1 MAEPKNPFDF
11 GTGSIDKDQWLRDID
26 AEQGD
31 FVSQYSSAVNKH
43 KAALMREAFTDLRR
57 RIANGDMLNRTADG
71 QYQFSSALNRE
82 DKHMQE
88 AYQRAL
94 GFMGDLARRQ
104 IQAPPAAE
112 PEKKALG
119 NLEERYIK
127 SLNPS
132 GKFNT
137 EAYWKNQ
144 TDEERRIA
152 LKDFLNKELKEAG
165 NYQDFG
171 NFGDKDTYTQRLQ
184 TVMNLLESG
193 KANDWSLQ
201 QLGFTKNWLQQPTDQ
216 EETETPK
223 SELEQANERLQA
235 ATEAQQVQQINQQ
248 VAALTAPSP
257 TYQALLTFNP
267 SDYWSYDSFTRDRN
281 KRIEA
286 LKYTDEN
293 GNEFLKANSILR
305 RTPTGNGHFT
315 NQVTTR
321 NTAWNGQAA
330 KDARTYAQS
339 QYAQEISSR
348 LNDYFKNLGVNYQSI
363 LNNDKRG
370 LMTNLAQLFTQ
381 DPDNK
386 YVMEDVV
393 NNLFA
398 KQQDGKYG
406 LRGSTLSYD
415 PSTHTLYNGNNIDAY
430 KEGGILKGQNGLI
443 VDDSYYVTPSKPSKE
458 QKTEATS
465 DKSKQQFSTAEN
477 ARIAATI
484 ADIASM
490 GAAFIPGY
498 GTAASAV
505 LGLGSTATNFGADL
519 ADGQGLWDATK
530 NAGFGLAADVMGLIP
545 GLGGVGKGAKIARNL
560 MWAVPKMMQWV
571 NTYQGMQNAGE
582 IKNSIMKLTSPS
594 SMTVQDWQNVSQA
607 LQIMTGHGRSVA
619 TKIKKAGMSKTTT
632 TTEPEH
638 YIFTNKGKQKV
649 SDETFKRL
657 REARGTKARQ
667 ALTQEL
673 MGEGVTLQQTRFAP
687 WNTSTRFGAF
697 KEIPGKTK
705 VEVQNKHKNWFSD
718 ENLVEKAENFNPSV
732 DIRSIISKINPYR
745 TYYNNRV
752 PKSSPLP
759 EYLKRPVDILPQGFG
774 MTKSGMAA
782 GGFDMDKPKRKP
794 LTEEQKATR
803 RQKAAAKKQ
812 EQKAKELE
820 NLRRQ
825 QMYGMSEEIPQA
837 SSQTINIQRKQ
848 EYANLNSRFANEVE
862 MPGPQMET
870 QKNKFY
876 RRYGNAVRG
885 HQIGGI
891 LKALRNGGIIKAKWG
906 DDTSDWMT
914 PQYNPE
920 KQEAIYT
927 NPYFPNIKYNG
938 TAPWYKSRFSGE
950 SVVNLGSDDS
960 GRADLPGGLTG
971 NNLDYAFARN
981 QAYVKSGQQNKQAD
995 IQGYFDQL
1003 PSPVDA
1009 NNLQGLTD
1017 IYNKAIDELY
1027 LPFISGKNV
1036 PDYLKTDA
1044 TKHNLLFRQV
1054 YRSRA
1059 KVNGGDDNYDI
1070 GWNPDII
1077 KTFGSA
1083 SFARR
1088 PVNYETKW
1096 EDDLKNNLA
1105 QAKDRVS
1112 KISHNGIEGYVYTD
1126 ENGRIHP
1133 LTNDQLKLING
1144 QQAPQ
1149 KQEKESSKAT
1159 DSEGGIK
1166 TIFNTEYKN
1175 PNDPTPYIIAGKTIR
1190 GLTGN
1195 RNIYKNLADE
1205 TPQASL
1211 NDPIDR
1217 KLAIVGWQ
1225 EAIKQGQNQLTDLR
1239 NATWMQHSSDQQTNL
1254 AGMYETEGK
1263 GRDIMNGQFMKDSG
1277 RQFETAQ
1284 KSWNLDNE
1292 DTLYN
1297 LGVGDANRK
1306 AIADRARMMAQIR
1319 AAWRSGD
1326 NNILMG
1332 ALSDT
1337 GNWMLK
1343 RYQREQD
1350 IVDKAKELS
1359 LGTPEEYAQAALSN
1373 DAEYS
1378 RIMNK
1383 HAAGQTLTNE
1393 EKAYVRRM
1401 QAEALKGIRSK
1412 FASSYYNTYHTP
1424 GFGGGL
1430 YTTIAK
1436 DGTKLEVAKLRAR
1449 SKDNDRYVSM
1459 IKDLRTTRSRR
1470 RRRR

>member
-1 MAEPKNPFDF
+1 MAEPKNSFDF

-26 AEQGD
+26 NEQDAFISRYG
-31 FVSQYSSAVNKH
+31 SAANKH
-43 KAALMREAFTDLRR
+43 RTALLRDAFADLRR

-71 QYQFSSALNRE
+71 NYQFGSALNRE

-94 GFMGDLARRQ
+94 GFMGGLARRQ
-104 IQAPPAAE
+104 IQTPVAE
-112 PEKKALG
+112 PEKKAIG

-144 TDEERRIA
+144 TDEERRIS

-165 NYQDFG
+165 SYQDFG

-184 TVMNLLESG
+184 NVMNLLESG

-201 QLGFTKNWLQQPTDQ
+201 QLGFTKNWLTQPTDQ
-216 EETETPK
+216 EEIESPK

-235 ATEAQQVQQINQQ
+235 ANEAQQVQQINQQ
-248 VAALTAPSP
+248 VVSLTTPSP

-267 SDYWSYDSFTRDRN
+267 SDYWNYDSFTRDRN

-286 LKYTDEN
+286 LKYIDEN

-330 KDARTYAQS
+330 KDARTYTQN
-339 QYAQEISSR
+339 QYAQEISSK
-348 LNDYFKNLGVNYQSI
+348 LNNYFKNLGVNYQSV
-363 LNNDKRG
+363 LSNDKRS

-381 DPDNK
+381 DPNNN
-386 YVMEDVV
+386 YIMNDVI

-398 KQQDGKYG
+398 RQQDGKFG
-406 LRGSTLSYD
+406 LKGSTLSYD
-415 PSTHTLYNGNNIDAY
+415 PSTHTLYNGNNIDTY

-443 VDDSYYVTPSKPSKE
+443 VDDSYYVKPKNNTKKVEETP
-458 QKTEATS
+458 
-465 DKSKQQFSTAEN
+465 KQENSSFSTAEN
-477 ARIAATI
+477 ARIAAAIT
-484 ADIASM
+484 DIASM
-490 GAAFIPGY
+490 GAAFVPGY

-519 ADGQGLWDATK
+519 ADGQGLWNATK

-545 GLGGVGKGAKIARNL
+545 GLGGIGKGAKIARNL

-571 NTYQGMQNAGE
+571 NTYQGLQNAGE

-594 SMTVQDWQNVSQA
+594 SMNVQDWQNVSQA

-619 TKIKKAGMSKTTT
+619 TKVKKAGMSKTTT

-657 REARGTKARQ
+657 KEVRGSKARQ

-705 VEVQNKHKNWFSD
+705 VEVQNKHKGQFSD
-718 ENLVEKAENFNPSV
+718 ENLVEKAENFNYSV
-732 DIRSIISKINPYR
+732 DIRSILSKINPYR

-759 EYLKRPVDILPQGFG
+759 EYLQRPVDILPQGFG
-774 MTKSGMAA
+774 MTKNGMTA
-782 GGFDMDKPKRKP
+782 GGFDMDKPKRKS

-803 RQKAAAKKQ
+803 RQKVAAKKQ

-837 SSQTINIQRKQ
+837 SSQIINIQRKQ
-848 EYANLNSRFANEVE
+848 EHANLNSRFANEVE

-876 RRYGNAVRG
+876 RRYGNAVRN

-891 LKALRNGGIIKAKWG
+891 LKALRNGGIIKAQEGLKTKG
-906 DDTSDWMT
+906 LTNKYDNISDWT
-914 PQYNPE
+914 KLNFGVTE
-920 KQEAIYT
+920 KQ
-927 NPYFPNIKYNG
+927 YFPGFMKAKYDNRGNVLYPHSSFPEQEEGEHFGDQSTNSAYNAQQAYYLKDNGAHIFGDVQNAYNTWKSENNGTVQDFINYYNG
-938 TAPWYKSRFSGE
+938 EVDWLRSQGQKKLQSKANSKGWKEYNQRFNKLYGNYSPYDSKLEDIIGE
-950 SVVNLGSDDS
+950 STWQRTPNTFKGITDL
-960 GRADLPGGLTG
+960 ADL
-971 NNLDYAFARN
+971 R
-981 QAYVKSGQQNKQAD
+981 
-995 IQGYFDQL
+995 QGVIGIGEGATQ
-1003 PSPVDA
+1003 V
-1009 NNLQGLTD
+1009 
-1017 IYNKAIDELY
+1017 AIDNQGHL
-1027 LPFISGKNV
+1027 I
-1036 PDYLKTDA
+1036 TD
-1044 TKHNLLFRQV
+1044 NLINP
-1054 YRSRA
+1054 
-1059 KVNGGDDNYDI
+1059 KGD
-1070 GWNPDII
+1070 I
-1077 KTFGSA
+1077 K
-1083 SFARR
+1083 
-1088 PVNYETKW
+1088 ETK
-1096 EDDLKNNLA
+1096 K
-1105 QAKDRVS
+1105 
-1112 KISHNGIEGYVYTD
+1112 
-1126 ENGRIHP
+1126 ENG
-1133 LTNDQLKLING
+1133 
-1144 QQAPQ
+1144 
-1149 KQEKESSKAT
+1149 KEQVA
-1159 DSEGGIK
+1159 DSEKPID
-1166 TIFNTEYKN
+1166 TLYNTSFKN
-1175 PNDPTPYIIAGKTIR
+1175 PTDPTPFIIGAKTIQ
-1190 GLTGN
+1190 GLLGN
-1195 RNIYKNLADE
+1195 KNVYGNLLDE
-1205 TPQASL
+1205 MPQAPL
-1211 NDPIDR
+1211 RDPINR
-1217 KLAIVGWQ
+1217 QLAIVGWQ
-1225 EAIKQGQNQLTDLR
+1225 EQIKQGQNQLADLR
-1239 NATWMQHSSDQQTNL
+1239 HATWMQHGSDQQTNL
-1254 AGMYETEGK
+1254 AGMHEVENK
-1263 GRDIMNGQFMKDSG
+1263 GRDIMNDKLMKDSG

-1284 KSWNLDNE
+1284 KLWNLKNE
-1292 DTLYN
+1292 DVLYN
-1297 LGVGDANRK
+1297 LGVGDANRRS
-1306 AIADRARMMAQIR
+1306 IADRARMMAQIR

-1337 GNWMLK
+1337 GNWLLK

-1350 IVDKAKELS
+1350 LIDKAKELS
-1359 LGTPEEYAQAALSN
+1359 LGTPEEQAQAALSN
-1373 DAEYS
+1373 DSKYS
-1378 RIMNK
+1378 RIMDK
-1383 HAAGQTLTNE
+1383 HATGQTITDE
-1393 EKAYVRRM
+1393 ERAYVRRK
-1401 QAEALKGIRSK
+1401 QAEALKNIRGN
-1412 FASSYYNTYHTP
+1412 FASSYYNMYHTP
-1424 GFGGGL
+1424 GFGGG
-1430 YTTIAK
+1430 YKETIAAK
-1436 DGTKLEVAKLRAR
+1436 NGAKLEIAKLKAR

-1459 IKDLRTTRSRR
+1459 MKNLRTTRSRR
-1470 RRRR
+1470 RRR

>member
-26 AEQGD
+26 NEQDAFISRYGN
-31 FVSQYSSAVNKH
+31 AANKH
-43 KAALMREAFTDLRR
+43 RTTLLRQAFADLRA

-71 QYQFSSALNRE
+71 NYQFGSALNRE

-94 GFMGDLARRQ
+94 GFMGGLARRQ
-104 IQAPPAAE
+104 LQAPPVA
-112 PEKKALG
+112 EKKAIG
-119 NLEERYIK
+119 SLEERYIK

-144 TDEERRIA
+144 TDEERRTA
-152 LKDFLNKELKEAG
+152 LKDFLNRELKDAD

-171 NFGDKDTYTQRLQ
+171 NFGNKDTYTQRLQ

-201 QLGFTKNWLQQPTDQ
+201 QLGFTKNWLTQPQQQEQ
-216 EETETPK
+216 EEEQPK
-223 SELEQANERLQA
+223 TRLEQAQENYQA
-235 ATEAQQVQQINQQ
+235 AVADQQAAQIEQQL
-248 VAALTAPSP
+248 AAMNTP
-257 TYQALLTFNP
+257 TPQFTSLLSFDPTQ
-267 SDYWSYDSFTRDRN
+267 YWTYDSYIKGRD
-281 KRIEA
+281 KAIEA

-293 GNEFLKANSILR
+293 GNQFLKSGVTISR
-305 RTPTGNGHFT
+305 VPGGNGRFT
-315 NQVTTR
+315 EQRTTR

-330 KDARTYAQS
+330 KDARTYAQR
-339 QYAQEISSR
+339 QYINGIGSDLS
-348 LNDYFKNLGVNYQSI
+348 NYFKNLGVNYQSY
-363 LNNDKRG
+363 LGNNTSKNN
-370 LMTNLAQLFTQ
+370 LMTNLSKLFTQ
-381 DPDNK
+381 DTEGNFVLPDIISK
-386 YVMEDVV
+386 
-393 NNLFA
+393 LFA
-398 KQQDGKYG
+398 KQEDGKYG

-415 PSTHTLYNGNNIDAY
+415 PTSHTLYNGTNIDTY
-430 KEGGILKGQNGLI
+430 GEGGIIKGQNGLL
-443 VDDSYYVTPSKPSKE
+443 VDDSYYVAPSKPSKE

-490 GAAFIPGY
+490 GAAFVPGY

-519 ADGQGLWDATK
+519 ADGQGLWGATK

-571 NTYQGMQNAGE
+571 NTYQGLQNAGE

-619 TKIKKAGMSKTTT
+619 TKVKKAGMSKTTT

-649 SDETFKRL
+649 SDETFKKL
-657 REARGTKARQ
+657 KEARGTKARQ

-697 KEIPGKTK
+697 KEVPGKTK
-705 VEVQNKHKNWFSD
+705 VEVQNKHKGWFSD

-732 DIRSIISKINPYR
+732 DIRSIISKVNPYR
-745 TYYNNRV
+745 AYYNNRV

-774 MTKSGMAA
+774 MTKSGMEA
-782 GGFDMDKPKRKP
+782 GGFNMDKPKRKP

-803 RQKAAAKKQ
+803 RQKAATKKQ
-812 EQKAKELE
+812 EQKVKELE

-837 SSQTINIQRKQ
+837 SSQTINTQRKQ
-848 EYANLNSRFANEVE
+848 ERINLNSRFANEVE

-876 RRYGNAVRG
+876 RRYENAVRG

-891 LKALRNGGIIKAKWG
+891 LRALRNGGIIKAQEGLKTNG
-906 DDTSDWMT
+906 LTNKYDNISDWT
-914 PQYNPE
+914 KLNFGVTE
-920 KQEAIYT
+920 KQ
-927 NPYFPNIKYNG
+927 YFPGFMKARYDNRGNILYPHSSFAEQDEGEHFGDQSTNSAYDAQQSYYLKDNGSHIFGDVQNAYNTWKSKNNGTVQDFINYYNG
-938 TAPWYKSRFSGE
+938 EVDWLRSQGQKKLQSKANSGGWREYNQRFNNLYRNYSSYDPKLEDIIGE
-950 SVVNLGSDDS
+950 STWQRTPNTFKGITDF
-960 GRADLPGGLTG
+960 ADL
-971 NNLDYAFARN
+971 R
-981 QAYVKSGQQNKQAD
+981 
-995 IQGYFDQL
+995 QGVLGVGERATQ
-1003 PSPVDA
+1003 
-1009 NNLQGLTD
+1009 
-1017 IYNKAIDELY
+1017 IAIDNQGHLITDN
-1027 LPFISGKNV
+1027 FINPKGDIKETGK
-1036 PDYLKTDA
+1036 D
-1044 TKHNLLFRQV
+1044 
-1054 YRSRA
+1054 
-1059 KVNGGDDNYDI
+1059 
-1070 GWNPDII
+1070 
-1077 KTFGSA
+1077 
-1083 SFARR
+1083 
-1088 PVNYETKW
+1088 
-1096 EDDLKNNLA
+1096 
-1105 QAKDRVS
+1105 
-1112 KISHNGIEGYVYTD
+1112 
-1126 ENGRIHP
+1126 
-1133 LTNDQLKLING
+1133 
-1144 QQAPQ
+1144 
-1149 KQEKESSKAT
+1149 SSKVT
-1159 DSEGGIK
+1159 DSERGDK

-1175 PNDPTPYIIAGKTIR
+1175 PNDPTPYIIAGKTAL
-1190 GLTGN
+1190 GLYGN
-1195 RNIYKNLADE
+1195 KNIYQNLLDE
-1205 TPQASL
+1205 MPQAPL
-1211 NDPIDR
+1211 RDPIDR

-1225 EAIKQGQNQLTDLR
+1225 EAIKQGQNQLADLR
-1239 NATWMQHSSDQQTNL
+1239 NATWMQHGSDQQTNL

-1292 DTLYN
+1292 DTSYN
-1297 LGVGDANRK
+1297 IGVGDANRK

-1337 GNWMLK
+1337 GNWLLK
-1343 RYQREQD
+1343 KYQREQD
-1350 IVDKAKELS
+1350 IIDKSKELA
-1359 LGTPEEYAQAALSN
+1359 LGTPEEQAQASLQN
-1373 DAEYS
+1373 DTEYS

-1383 HAAGQTLTNE
+1383 HAAGQTLTDE
-1393 EKAYVRRM
+1393 EKAYVRRK
-1401 QAEALKGIRSK
+1401 QAEALRDIRGR
-1412 FASSYYNTYHTP
+1412 FAQAYYGTYHSP
-1424 GFGGGL
+1424 WFGGGYREQIL
-1430 YTTIAK
+1430 K
-1436 DGTKLEVAKLRAR
+1436 DGGSLEKEKLRAR
-1449 SKDNDRYVSM
+1449 GKDNDRYVSM
-1459 IKDLRTTRSRR
+1459 IKDLRRTSYRR